1 MKLSS
6 LLLSKYQIDFRSL
19 GKRSVL
25 LLGAL
30 LAFLAFSTS
39 PLFAEEA
46 AQPAGM
52 FGKNRSLLSIIH
64 DGGYVMYPI
73 LLCSF
78 TLVVFTL
85 ERAISLRGS
94 RIIPGPFTKRLTQ
107 QLQSGQI
114 DREQALL
121 VCEENQSIA
130 ARVMAAGI
138 KKWSRSA
145 AEMEQALIDAGERAS
160 HELRRFLRI
169 FSALATIG
177 PLLGLLG
184 TVLGIIQAFQD
195 ISGTEAMGRMEMLS
209 RSISEALFTTAS
221 GLAVAIPA
229 VVLSL
234 YFSSCVDRLL
244 IRLDALGQDVVEAIS
259 SEALSARSS
268 SKKRAA

>member
-1 MKLSS
+1 MPRFLLNRSAASWPRSILAAGFLTLLVALSA
-6 LLLSKYQIDFRSL
+6 
-19 GKRSVL
+19 G
-25 LLGAL
+25 
-30 LAFLAFSTS
+30 
-39 PLFAEEA
+39 PLHAEEA
-46 AQPAGM
+46 PPPGGM
-52 FGKNRSLLSIIH
+52 FGKNRSLLNIIH

-73 LLCSF
+73 LVCSF

-138 KKWSRSA
+138 KKWGRSA

-160 HELRRFLRI
+160 HELRRFLRV
-169 FSALATIG
+169 FSALATVG

-195 ISGTEAMGRMEMLS
+195 ISGAEAMGRMEMLS

-229 VVLSL
+229 VILSL

-244 IRLDALGQDVVEAIS
+244 IRLDALGQEVVEAIS
-259 SEALSARSS
+259 SEALGARGG
-268 SKKRAA
+268 KKKAA

>member
-1 MKLSS
+1 MERYQLFHSS
-6 LLLSKYQIDFRSL
+6 LKHRSGAATMRL
-19 GKRSVL
+19 TML
-25 LLGAL
+25 CGAL
-30 LAFLAFSTS
+30 VFLATCAG
-39 PLFAEEA
+39 PLW
-46 AQPAGM
+46 AQEPAPPGGF
-52 FGKNRSLLSIIH
+52 FGKNRSLLNIIH

-107 QLQSGQI
+107 QLQAGQI

-130 ARVMAAGI
+130 ARVMTAGI
-138 KKWSRSA
+138 KKWGRSA
-145 AEMEQALIDAGERAS
+145 VEMEQALIDAGERAS
-160 HELRRFLRI
+160 HELRRFLRV
-169 FSALATIG
+169 FSALATVG

-195 ISGTEAMGRMEMLS
+195 ISGAEAMGRMELLS

-259 SEALSARSS
+259 GEALSSKSGSR
-268 SKKRAA
+268 SKKAA

>member
-1 MKLSS
+1 MQRFHS
-6 LLLSKYQIDFRSL
+6 LRSPA
-19 GKRSVL
+19 RWTRN
-25 LLGAL
+25 L
-30 LAFLAFSTS
+30 LAAGLLTALVALSAS

-46 AQPAGM
+46 APPAGM
-52 FGKNRSLLSIIH
+52 FGKNRSLLNIIH

-94 RIIPGPFTKRLTQ
+94 RIIPGPFTKRLMQ

-138 KKWSRSA
+138 KKWGRSGV
-145 AEMEQALIDAGERAS
+145 EMEQALIDAGERAS

-169 FSALATIG
+169 FSALATVG

-195 ISGTEAMGRMEMLS
+195 ISGAEAMGRMELLS
-209 RSISEALFTTAS
+209 SSISEALFTTAS

-229 VVLSL
+229 VILSL

-259 SEALSARSS
+259 SEALGARSGS

>member
-1 MKLSS
+1 MK
-6 LLLSKYQIDFRSL
+6 RP
-19 GKRSVL
+19 
-25 LLGAL
+25 AL
-30 LAFLAFSTS
+30 LFRTRLNSSRLGWIRSIFLGGLLTAILAVSTS
-39 PLFAEEA
+39 TLLAQEA
-46 AQPAGM
+46 AVPAGIA
-52 FGKNRSLLSIIH
+52 GNNRSLLSIIH

-85 ERAISLRGS
+85 ERTISLRSS

-107 QLQSGQI
+107 QLQTGQI

-138 KKWSRSA
+138 KKWGRSA
-145 AEMEQALIDAGERAS
+145 TEMEQALIDAGERAS

-169 FSALATIG
+169 FSALATIC

-184 TVLGIIQAFQD
+184 TVLGIIQAFQE
-195 ISGTEAMGRMEMLS
+195 IAGVEAMGRMELLS

-234 YFSSCVDRLL
+234 FFSSCVDRHL
-244 IRLDALGQDVVEAIS
+244 IRLDSLGQDVVEAIS
-259 SEALSARSS
+259 SEALGARGG
-268 SKKRAA
+268 KKRAA